1 VQDGLA
7 TKNTG
12 IERYSSVHVNLTYLL
27 VDLLF
32 ASLLVRHNFY
42 MCIRSRKKVL
52 VRTFPKTFVGATFLL
67 LIATT
72 MLVACGDNGNAA
84 ASTGSSG
91 GTGTQA
97 KQGARRG
104 AMEAGTI
111 DKYDATAK
119 TLTVKKSDGSTVTF
133 TTTNAR
139 IVKSQKISSQDL
151 STALGTSG
159 VRVSVM
165 GQQAS
170 DGTYTAQNIT
180 ISGATAMGNG
190 TPPAGGPKNGTPR
203 AGGPGGGTP
212 PAGMNGTPPANGMRR
227 LMLQNAKLQDNQLT
241 GTDQAGKSIT
251 VKLSDTTTIFKE
263 TSGTT
268 DDLKTG
274 ENVSVTPAFSQN
286 GGGSSSNQEARMIIV
301 GNIAETAQQPA
312 N

>member
-1 VQDGLA
+1 
-7 TKNTG
+7 
-12 IERYSSVHVNLTYLL
+12 
-27 VDLLF
+27 
-32 ASLLVRHNFY
+32 
-42 MCIRSRKKVL
+42 ML

-72 MLVACGDNGNAA
+72 MLVACGGDGNAA
-84 ASTGSSG
+84 ASTSSSSG
-91 GTGTQA
+91 GNGANA

-104 AMEAGTI
+104 MMEAGTI

-139 IVKSQKISSQDL
+139 IVKSQKISTQDL

-165 GQQAS
+165 GQQGS
-170 DGTYTAQNIT
+170 NGTYTAQNIT
-180 ISGATAMGNG
+180 VSDATTMGNGAPQNG

-212 PAGMNGTPPANGMRR
+212 PAGMNGTPSANGMRR
-227 LMLQNAKLQDNQLT
+227 IILQNAKVQDNQLT
-241 GTDQAGKSIT
+241 GTNQAGKSIT
-251 VKLSDTTTIFKE
+251 VKLSNTTTIFKE
-263 TSGTT
+263 TSGTA
-268 DDLKTG
+268 DDLKAG

-286 GGGSSSNQEARMIIV
+286 GKSSSSNQKARMIIV
-301 GNIAETAQQPA
+301 GDIAETAQQPA

>member
-1 VQDGLA
+1 
-7 TKNTG
+7 
-12 IERYSSVHVNLTYLL
+12 
-27 VDLLF
+27 
-32 ASLLVRHNFY
+32 
-42 MCIRSRKKVL
+42 
-52 VRTFPKTFVGATFLL
+52 
-67 LIATT
+67 
-72 MLVACGDNGNAA
+72 MLVACGGDGNAA
-84 ASTGSSG
+84 ASTTGSSG
-91 GTGTQA
+91 GTGAQA
-97 KQGARRG
+97 KQGPGRG
-104 AMEAGTI
+104 GMEAGTI

-119 TLTVKKSDGSTVTF
+119 TLTIKKSDGSTVTF

-180 ISGATAMGNG
+180 VSDATAMGNGTPPAGGPMNG

-227 LMLQNAKLQDNQLT
+227 IMLQNAKLQDNQLT

-251 VKLSDTTTIFKE
+251 VKLSDSTTIFKE

-268 DDLKTG
+268 DDLKAG
-274 ENVSVTPAFSQN
+274 QNVSVSTGRSQN
-286 GGGSSSNQEARMIIV
+286 GNNSSNSSSSQEAGMIIV
-301 GNIAETAQQPA
+301 GDIAENAQQPA
-312 N
+312 K